1 MSVDKFCRLLH
12 GTKLGKND
20 KKWFPKWL
28 RRYAATVPSVDGNL
42 LASNTPAWQ
51 RLQAIR
57 AVEAYRNL
65 VLRSQRPSLEP
76 IRRKLS
82 RLAARGREDRPGVR
96 DERHLVGVID
106 PNEPEIVQ
114 RMRKE
119 LRLHHKAL
127 WTERS

>member
-1 MSVDKFCRLLH
+1 MSVDTFCRLLH

-28 RRYAATVPSVDGNL
+28 RRYAETVPSVDGNLPVTEAEVIRFSRSL

-51 RLQAIR
+51 RLQAVR

-106 PNEPEIVQ
+106 PNEPEIV
-114 RMRKE
+114 
-119 LRLHHKAL
+119 
-127 WTERS
+127 